1 MNLYALFFG
10 LALFGFC
17 SCDNDDSV
25 TPDPQARQ
33 AFESKYPNATQV
45 EWEKKNNY
53 LIAEFIDN
61 QLDGKAWFDA
71 TGRWYMTETELT
83 HTSQLPEDVQKA
95 LANSEYAQWYID
107 DIDRLERNET
117 ETIYVIEVKKDKR
130 LRSSNSSMTN
140 IRLAVSSKLKPN
152 ITVQR

>member
-53 LIAEFIDN
+53 LIAEFIDIWIN
-61 QLDGKAWFDA
+61 
-71 TGRWYMTETELT
+71 Y
-83 HTSQLPEDVQKA
+83 
-95 LANSEYAQWYID
+95 
-107 DIDRLERNET
+107 
-117 ETIYVIEVKKDKR
+117 
-130 LRSSNSSMTN
+130 LRSLLML
-140 IRLAVSSKLKPN
+140 IHR
-152 ITVQR
+152 

>member
-45 EWEKKNNY
+45 EWEEK
-53 LIAEFIDN
+53 
-61 QLDGKAWFDA
+61 
-71 TGRWYMTETELT
+71 
-83 HTSQLPEDVQKA
+83 QLPDSRIHRQSTRRESLVRC
-95 LANSEYAQWYID
+95 YRPMVY
-107 DIDRLERNET
+107 DRNRVDPHQPT
-117 ETIYVIEVKKDKR
+117 
-130 LRSSNSSMTN
+130 
-140 IRLAVSSKLKPN
+140 A
-152 ITVQR
+152 

>member
-1 MNLYALFFG
+1 M
-10 LALFGFC
+10 
-17 SCDNDDSV
+17 
-25 TPDPQARQ
+25 
-33 AFESKYPNATQV
+33 
-45 EWEKKNNY
+45 EWEKKTNY

-83 HTSQLPEDVQKA
+83 HTSQLPEAIQKA

-117 ETIYVIEVKKDKR
+117 ETIYVIEVKKKDKQEYD
-130 LRSSNSSMTN
+130 LYYSADGIFGQSSG
-140 IRLAVSSKLKPN
+140 RPN
-152 ITVQR
+152 R

>member
-45 EWEKKNNY
+45 EWEKK
-53 LIAEFIDN
+53 
-61 QLDGKAWFDA
+61 
-71 TGRWYMTETELT
+71 
-83 HTSQLPEDVQKA
+83 
-95 LANSEYAQWYID
+95 
-107 DIDRLERNET
+107 
-117 ETIYVIEVKKDKR
+117 TI
-130 LRSSNSSMTN
+130 TW
-140 IRLAVSSKLKPN
+140 
-152 ITVQR
+152 

>member
-83 HTSQLPEDVQKA
+83 HTSQLPEAVQK
-95 LANSEYAQWYID
+95 LWQTVNMHNGIS
-107 DIDRLERNET
+107 
-117 ETIYVIEVKKDKR
+117 TISIVWSVTKPKR
-130 LRSSNSSMTN
+130 FM
-140 IRLAVSSKLKPN
+140 SSK
-152 ITVQR
+152 

>member
-53 LIAEFIDN
+53 LM
-61 QLDGKAWFDA
+61 Q
-71 TGRWYMTETELT
+71 
-83 HTSQLPEDVQKA
+83 
-95 LANSEYAQWYID
+95 
-107 DIDRLERNET
+107 
-117 ETIYVIEVKKDKR
+117 
-130 LRSSNSSMTN
+130 NSSTIN
-140 IRLAVSSKLKPN
+140 STGKPGSMLQAN
-152 ITVQR
+152 GI

>member
-45 EWEKKNNY
+45 EWEKKKHY
-53 LIAEFIDN
+53 LIA
-61 QLDGKAWFDA
+61 
-71 TGRWYMTETELT
+71 
-83 HTSQLPEDVQKA
+83 
-95 LANSEYAQWYID
+95 
-107 DIDRLERNET
+107 
-117 ETIYVIEVKKDKR
+117 
-130 LRSSNSSMTN
+130 NSSTIN
-140 IRLAVSSKLKPN
+140 STGKPGSMLQADG
-152 ITVQR
+152 I

>member
-45 EWEKKNNY
+45 EWEK
-53 LIAEFIDN
+53 
-61 QLDGKAWFDA
+61 Q
-71 TGRWYMTETELT
+71 
-83 HTSQLPEDVQKA
+83 
-95 LANSEYAQWYID
+95 
-107 DIDRLERNET
+107 
-117 ETIYVIEVKKDKR
+117 
-130 LRSSNSSMTN
+130 NSSTIN
-140 IRLAVSSKLKPN
+140 STGKPGSMLQAN
-152 ITVQR
+152 GI

>member
-53 LIAEFIDN
+53 LIAQSTRRES
-61 QLDGKAWFDA
+61 LV
-71 TGRWYMTETELT
+71 RCYRPM
-83 HTSQLPEDVQKA
+83 V
-95 LANSEYAQWYID
+95 Y
-107 DIDRLERNET
+107 DRNRVDPHQPT
-117 ETIYVIEVKKDKR
+117 
-130 LRSSNSSMTN
+130 
-140 IRLAVSSKLKPN
+140 A
-152 ITVQR
+152 

>member
-117 ETIYVIEVKKDKR
+117 ETIYVIEVKKDKQEYD
-130 LRSSNSSMTN
+130 LYYSADG
-140 IRLAVSSKLKPN
+140 IWSKFRP
-152 ITVQR
+152 T